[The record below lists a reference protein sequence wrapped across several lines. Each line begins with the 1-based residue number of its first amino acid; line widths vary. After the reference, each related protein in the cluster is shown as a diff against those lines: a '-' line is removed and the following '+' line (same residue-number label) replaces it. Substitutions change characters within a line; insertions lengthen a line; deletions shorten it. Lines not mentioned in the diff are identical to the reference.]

1 MGSWAGSITCCPASP
16 GAGWPDSSGAAQ
28 WRFAVTDTDGQ
39 LVFGGLTRR
48 RPFLAAGRP
57 PGTCRGGIVELR
69 ICAELLAAL
78 TRGGPGG
85 LPAGL
90 SRWAPVLADIA
101 AQYADRARLPA
112 QLDARPRDRF
122 PRTGLNRFLCIRD
135 RTRVAPGCRR
145 SADTCQIDHT
155 RDHAEGGPTTQ
166 ANTAPLCPSHHHRKT
181 TGGWKLHQTRPGLVT
196 THTQPRLPS
205 LECLTWV
212 TLDSR
217 CGHCWR
223 YGCRT

>member
-1 MGSWAGSITCCPASP
+1 VGSWAGSITCCPASP

-28 WRFAVTDTDGQ
+28 WRFAVTDTDGR

-78 TRGGPGG
+78 TGGGPGG
-85 LPAGL
+85 LPVGL

-112 QLDARPRDRF
+112 QLDTRPRDRF
-122 PRTGLNRFLCIRD
+122 PHPGLNRSTTPATTPR
-135 RTRVAPGCRR
+135 A
-145 SADTCQIDHT
+145 
-155 RDHAEGGPTTQ
+155 GPTTQ

-196 THTQPRLPS
+196 THTQPRLRS
-205 LECLTWV
+205 LECLPWV
-212 TLDSR
+212 TLDR
-217 CGHCWR
+217 HYGHCWR